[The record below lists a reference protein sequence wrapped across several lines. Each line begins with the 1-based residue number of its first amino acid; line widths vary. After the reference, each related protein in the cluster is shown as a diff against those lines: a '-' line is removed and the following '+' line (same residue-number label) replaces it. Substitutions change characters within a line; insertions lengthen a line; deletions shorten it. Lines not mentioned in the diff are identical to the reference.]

1 MTFAFFGI
9 RLFPGDTSVQGQRL
23 PVVLRPRLLRTN
35 LSHHISGVNHHFQ
48 TVINGSS
55 IIFITQA
62 GMQHAMTNFVESFN
76 ATSSVFAAR
85 LDGFYP
91 SRIEWWARVSILP
104 LPQAFMDGMHGRQ
117 SSLSCETRVLDTLLC
132 AQSLL
137 ALHVGSCP
145 YGSPSHTVTCH
156 LTADENKCF
165 SLDSKLLR

>member
-1 MTFAFFGI
+1 M
-9 RLFPGDTSVQGQRL
+9 
-23 PVVLRPRLLRTN
+23 TN
-35 LSHHISGVNHHFQ
+35 L
-48 TVINGSS
+48 
-55 IIFITQA
+55 
-62 GMQHAMTNFVESFN
+62 VESFN
-76 ATSSVFAAR
+76 VTSSVFAAR

-156 LTADENKCF
+156 LTADENEYF
-165 SLDSKLLR
+165 SLDSKLLRYFLRTPTSHAWYSISLGPFGAQRYALFRRRRHQNGTRVPHKVFARGKAKHYLEAIAITRNRVLADD